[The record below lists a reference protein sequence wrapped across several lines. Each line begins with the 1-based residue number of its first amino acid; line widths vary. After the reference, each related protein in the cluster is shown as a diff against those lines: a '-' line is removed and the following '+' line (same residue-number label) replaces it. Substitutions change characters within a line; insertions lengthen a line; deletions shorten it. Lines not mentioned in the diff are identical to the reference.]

1 MLKLTP
7 ETNMIDID
15 KWQEIF
21 STLKK
26 HKLRTAL
33 TAFGVF
39 WGIFMLVVLLGAT
52 KGFQNGVEAQFD
64 VAKNAV
70 FVWTQ
75 RTSIPYKG
83 LKPGRF
89 INLKND
95 DIQAIRQNI
104 PEVEVIAPRNNLSGE
119 FTVSRKEKNASFQ
132 VYGDYPDFIK
142 VEPKKMMKGRFINK
156 FDIDEKRKVAVIG
169 TRIIEELFAKDEDP
183 IGEYISIKGIFFK
196 VVGTFESTQKG
207 ERAVGD
213 QQTIYIPNTAM
224 QQAFNQGNNISWFG
238 LIPKEGVPSAVVET
252 KVKELLMS
260 RHNVAPDDFKAFG
273 SNNVERQYEQVQ
285 GLFMG
290 MTGFSWLVSIGTIIA
305 GIVGV
310 GNIMLIIVKERTKE
324 IGIRKALGAKPWS
337 IISMILQESL
347 FLTAVSGYFGLVVG
361 VALIEGISYA
371 LKKFNAESDFFARP
385 EINFSVALSAIIVLV
400 VAGTLAGLI
409 PATKAAKVNPVVA
422 LKDE

>member
-1 MLKLTP
+1 
-7 ETNMIDID
+7 MIDID

-39 WGIFMLVVLLGAT
+39 WGIFMLVVLLGASR
-52 KGFQNGVEAQFD
+52 GFRNGVESQFD

-83 LKPGRF
+83 LSPGRF

-119 FTVSRKEKNASFQ
+119 FTVNRKNKNASFQ
-132 VYGDYPDFIK
+132 VYGDYPDYLK
-142 VEPKKMMKGRFINK
+142 VEPKKMVAGRFINHY
-156 FDIDEKRKVAVIG
+156 DIVDKRKVAVIG
-169 TRIIEELFAKDEDP
+169 TKITEELFETNEDP
-183 IGEYISIKGIFFK
+183 IGEYISIRGIFFK

-213 QQTIYIPNTAM
+213 QQTIFIPNTTM
-224 QQAFNQGNNISWFG
+224 QQAFNQGNDISWFG
-238 LIPKEGVPSAVVET
+238 LLPKEGIPSVVVET

-273 SNNVERQYEQVQ
+273 SNNVEKDFEQVQ

-290 MTGFSWLVSIGTIIA
+290 MEGFSWLVSIGTIIA

-347 FLTAVSGYFGLVVG
+347 FLTAISGYAGLVVG

-371 LKKFNAESDFFARP
+371 LKEFNTESDFFARP
-385 EINFSVALSAIIVLV
+385 EINFTVAISAIIVLI

-409 PATKAAKVNPVVA
+409 PAIKAAKVNPVIA